1 MSITRMVPD
10 KYDMVEGKY
19 TKVADA
25 YLETIAHGAV
35 LKVGT
40 QTVQIM
46 SDIWGTEKYAVFW
59 NEEKQRPERISYDID
74 DMGWAH
80 GNKVHAEVDATDQVR
95 GAYVTYLMERE
106 LERLVGSAKDEA
118 QRIVKGCTAKV
129 TRGKTAKGTEGKVI
143 AVIKA
148 RYGIG
153 YYSSVEDKLGIATS
167 DVTYKKALPNG
178 KVVDA
183 HQDVVWVWARNC
195 VRTDVPEIDI
205 EPLRQSAAQRAL
217 RDAA

>member
-1 MSITRMVPD
+1 MAITRIVSE

-19 TKVADA
+19 TKIADA
-25 YLETIAHGAV
+25 YPETIAHGAV
-35 LKVGT
+35 LKTGT
-40 QTVQIM
+40 RSVQIM
-46 SDIWGTEKYAVFW
+46 SDIWGSEKYAVYW
-59 NEEKQRPERISYDID
+59 DAEKGKPVDVWLDTCDY
-74 DMGWAH
+74 GWLH
-80 GNKVHAEVDATDQVR
+80 GDKVHAEVDATDQVR

-106 LERLVGSAKDEA
+106 LERLVGSAKNEA
-118 QRIVKGCTAKV
+118 QRVVKGCTAKV